1 MARSKNPLSIP
12 VVGLVFFPRKN
23 GGRTRYEL
31 HQFPNVKEALA
42 FYTGRGWE
50 IGRSVL
56 YHRLQNENEYVTHL
70 QKGDKFLTL
79 TLRKNREGDIQSLF
93 GKELE
98 EIRNNYKESVPEKEE
113 VVETEEPLEE
123 EAIKSSVKITIR
135 GNYRETEK
143 RKDEL
148 VVVPFLSIG
157 EVREIFTVSMD
168 AVSIVLKKEF
178 PLFKKEI
185 EEKRFYWIEGG
196 VICKRDQV
204 KATLAFF
211 KDKGIYSVLGWS
223 DIVCQLNKFY
233 LSAHTVEVT
242 HGDT

>member
-1 MARSKNPLSIP
+1 MARSKNPLSVP
-12 VVGLVFFPRKN
+12 VAGLVFIPRKN
-23 GGRTRYEL
+23 GRPRYEL
-31 HQFPNVKEALA
+31 HQFPNVKQALA
-42 FYTGRGWE
+42 FYTGKGWE

-70 QKGDKFLTL
+70 QKEDKFLTL
-79 TLRKNREGDIQSLF
+79 TLKKNSEGDIQSLF
-93 GKELE
+93 GKDLE
-98 EIRNNYKESVPEKEE
+98 EIRTNYKESVPEKEE
-113 VVETEEPLEE
+113 VVETEEPVE
-123 EAIKSSVKITIR
+123 EAPTEPSVKVTIR
-135 GNYRETEK
+135 GDYRESDK

-157 EVREIFTVSMD
+157 DTREIFTVSID

-204 KATLAFF
+204 KGTLAFF

-233 LSAHTVEVT
+233 LSAHAVEVSN
-242 HGDT
+242 GDT